1 MRKTSRRAIYHHMS
15 PTKNLRRIL
24 KEGLLPV
31 YQGGV
36 KPNYTGE
43 DSMGSVS
50 VKTFGGIYLSRDL
63 DVVYDYY
70 DSDNI
75 IVSTTLESRSPK
87 VLFDEDLF
95 MDLLVSYPY
104 KMSCIQDL
112 FRGKVFPVDGE
123 PQSPKDIDRLYKAI
137 WRSSL
142 KVVVQDKLNRLKND
156 LPNLDSDL
164 ARFGREITASLS
176 VAIRHIATHLLA
188 GFVKT
193 RFPQSYDSRFQNNWK
208 KMRLAIDRVSH
219 YLNKE
224 DGVGK
229 GSALRFFKPIT
240 YKGRNRI
247 VSIIRITEDRKN
259 RMIMFTL
266 IYNRDNS
273 IWREWLDYFRDLY
286 GEAWAFEVKAA

>member
-24 KEGLLPV
+24 KEGLVPV
-31 YQGGV
+31 YQNGV

-43 DSMGSVS
+43 DSMGGVS

-63 DVVYDYY
+63 TVVYDYF

-75 IVSTTLESRSPK
+75 IISATLESRSPR

-95 MDLLVSYPY
+95 MDLLVAYPY
-104 KMSCIQDL
+104 KISYIQDL
-112 FRGKVFPVDGE
+112 FRGKVFPAYGE
-123 PQSPKDIDRLYKAI
+123 PQSPEDVDRLYKAI

-142 KVVVQDKLNRLKND
+142 KVVVQDKLNRLKGD
-156 LPNLDSDL
+156 LPNLESDL
-164 ARFGREITASLS
+164 ARFGREITASLT

-208 KMRLAIDRVSH
+208 KMKLAVDRISH

-240 YKGRNRI
+240 YRGRNRI
-247 VSIIRITEDRKN
+247 LSIIRVKEDHYTKTIT
-259 RMIMFTL
+259 FTL

-286 GEAWAFEVKAA
+286 REWTFEVKVA